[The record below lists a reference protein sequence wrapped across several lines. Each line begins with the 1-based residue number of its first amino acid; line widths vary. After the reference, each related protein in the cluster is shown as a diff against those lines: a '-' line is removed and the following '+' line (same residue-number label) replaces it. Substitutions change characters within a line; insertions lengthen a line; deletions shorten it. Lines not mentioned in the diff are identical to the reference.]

1 MRLAGQ
7 LRPGSRGWLGA
18 GSIGGRIEASLIR
31 IPIGGLV
38 WITLVSCAAS
48 PKPSE
53 LDFASRGTPPDPPA
67 TRAEP
72 PREEY
77 PPELTLDQAVDE
89 ALRRNLGLLAQR
101 ANMSVTD
108 ALLVAARVRPNPVLS
123 LDVDH
128 VNVAHLSK
136 GDLTE
141 AAARVDVPIVLGGK
155 RDLRIEVSEKDR
167 TLAEAQLE
175 DALRKLRQ
183 DVSAAC
189 VDVVQAKANLALAR
203 DNLKTFEDLVRINDR
218 RVQAGGLAP
227 SELKR
232 SRVLMLQFRS
242 SVKRAELELAGAR
255 TKLKVF
261 LGRSSEKPDVDLKDD
276 LGITPSAQP
285 VDLAALHQTALSH
298 RPDLRALELGQV
310 RAESDLRLQIANG
323 VVDLA
328 AGAEYRWNA
337 AEPSE
342 RLVGVFLTIPLPFF
356 NQNAGEIAR
365 ARAQREVSLRLTE
378 ALRAEV
384 YGDVRGAVEEFV
396 SARDLVQSIEGELL
410 RTAREVRDSEN
421 QRYQSG
427 AASFLDF
434 LDAQRAFN
442 DARQSLN
449 DAQATYRR
457 AVIHLHAAVGTEV
470 IS

>member
-1 MRLAGQ
+1 M
-7 LRPGSRGWLGA
+7 
-18 GSIGGRIEASLIR
+18 GRIPLGSLLWIALASC
-31 IPIGGLV
+31 
-38 WITLVSCAAS
+38 TTS
-48 PKPSE
+48 PKNSE
-53 LDFASRGTPPDPPA
+53 LVFASRGPLPDSP
-67 TRAEP
+67 TIRSEG
-72 PREEY
+72 PREDF
-77 PPELTLDQAVDE
+77 PSELTMDQAVDE
-89 ALRRNLGLLAQR
+89 ALRRNLGMLAQK
-101 ANMSVTD
+101 ANLSVAE

-155 RDLRIEVSEKDR
+155 RDLRIEVAEKDR
-167 TLAEAQLE
+167 TLAQVQLE

-183 DVSAAC
+183 DVSSAC

-218 RVQAGGLAP
+218 RVLAGALAE

-232 SRVLMLQFRS
+232 SRVLMLQFQS
-242 SVKRAELELAGAR
+242 GTKRAELELAGAR
-255 TKLKVF
+255 TKLKVL
-261 LGRSSEKPDVDLKDD
+261 LGRATDRPDVDLKDD
-276 LGITPSAQP
+276 LAITPSAQT
-285 VDLAALHQTALSH
+285 VDLTALHQAALAH

-328 AGAEYRWNA
+328 VGAEYRWNA
-337 AEPSE
+337 EEPSE
-342 RLVGVFLTIPLPFF
+342 RLVGLFLTVPLPFF

-365 ARAQREVSLRLTE
+365 ARAQREASLRQAE

-384 YGDVRGAVEEFV
+384 YGDVRAAADEFV
-396 SARDLVQSIEGELL
+396 SARELVKSIEGELL
-410 RTAREVRDSEN
+410 RIAREVRDSEN

-427 AASFLDF
+427 ASSFLEF